1 MICRI
6 AAPILLLL
14 PLAQAQNSLPSPST
28 EEIVSRMEVMNQQR
42 DLTQP
47 KYACERTY
55 TLDYRGF
62 PDSKH
67 AEMNVRSVQNDSREE
82 FTITSESGSTALRV
96 RVLHKMLDTEREAKV
111 GALYEESRLTHK
123 NYDFSMLGT
132 QTGQEGILY
141 VLAVNPR
148 VKSKLAW
155 SGRVW
160 VDSKDYAVV
169 RAEGQPDKMPSWW
182 TTHSDF
188 VSTYQKIGNIWLPKQ
203 NVSETQV
210 RFGGHAHLVIDY
222 KRCSSPN
229 DEHVPAILP

>member
-1 MICRI
+1 M
-6 AAPILLLL
+6 
-14 PLAQAQNSLPSPST
+14 
-28 EEIVSRMEVMNQQR
+28 
-42 DLTQP
+42 
-47 KYACERTY
+47 CERTY

-67 AEMNVRSVQNDSREE
+67 AEMNVRSVQDDSSKE
-82 FTITSESGSTALRV
+82 FTITSESGSTAMRV
-96 RVLHKMLDTEREAKV
+96 RVLHKMLDTEREASV
-111 GALYEESRLTHK
+111 GALHEESRLNRK
-123 NYDFSMLGT
+123 NYDFSMVGT
-132 QTGQEGILY
+132 RTGQQGILY
-141 VLAVNPR
+141 VLAVNPW

-188 VSTYQKIGNIWLPKQ
+188 VSTYQKIGDVWLTKQ

-222 KRCSSPN
+222 KSCSPTN
-229 DEHVPAILP
+229 NEHVAAVLR